1 MSTSSST
8 STSKGCGRPCS
19 SGSTP
24 CTPSSRRPAITILS
38 IVTSYPTAA
47 CVVRSSLGFLS
58 ATRADLLRRGG
69 CVRLGALRA
78 LGLRPLRL
86 GALRQLLL
94 RGRQRR
100 RSRTRRAEQP
110 LVHGDGDDLAADG
123 PELAPGQP
131 LEDDNGVRSLV
142 HESGVEEK
150 PGDDTEQAIAELL
163 VEHQHQLR
171 G

>member
-24 CTPSSRRPAITILS
+24 WTPSSRRPAITILS
-38 IVTSYPTAA
+38 IVTSYPTDA
-47 CVVRSSLGFLS
+47 CVVRSSLGFLR

-86 GALRQLLL
+86 GALRLRQLLL

-100 RSRTRRAEQP
+100 WTRTRRAEQP
-110 LVHGDGDDLAADG
+110 FVHGDGDDLAGDG
-123 PELAPGQP
+123 PEMRWG
-131 LEDDNGVRSLV
+131 ER
-142 HESGVEEK
+142 
-150 PGDDTEQAIAELL
+150 
-163 VEHQHQLR
+163 
-171 G
+171 